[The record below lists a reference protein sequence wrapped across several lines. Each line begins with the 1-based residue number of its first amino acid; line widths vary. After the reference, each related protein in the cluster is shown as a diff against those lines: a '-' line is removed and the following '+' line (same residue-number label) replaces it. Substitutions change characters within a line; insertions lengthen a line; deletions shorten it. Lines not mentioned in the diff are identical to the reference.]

1 MSKKAKETVVM
12 TANGEQVVKKQNLA
26 LETWRRLAKN
36 WSAMIGLA
44 IIICLILCAVFADQ
58 LYSYNDVVIKQ
69 NISNRLKGPGEL
81 PGHPL
86 GTDEVGRD
94 VLARLVHG
102 SRISLEIGFVANC
115 FSLIAG
121 GILGALAG
129 FYGGK
134 VDNIIMRIM
143 DVFLAIPGTLLAI
156 CIMAALGSSI
166 FNLIIALSVSGTPG
180 YARIVRGAVLPTRDM
195 EYVEAARAI
204 GCTTKRIIFNHV
216 IPNSLAPVI
225 VQVTMHIATTILTIA
240 GLSFL
245 GLGISPPTPE
255 WGSMLSAGR
264 AYIRGYAY
272 LTTFPGLTIMITIL
286 AFNLLGDGLRDAL
299 DPRLR

>member
-1 MSKKAKETVVM
+1 MAKKKATETVVM

-36 WSAMIGLA
+36 WSAMVGLA
-44 IIICLILCAVFADQ
+44 IVIVLVFCAIFADA
-58 LYSYNDVVIKQ
+58 LYNYNDVVIKQ
-69 NISNRLKGPGEL
+69 NISNRLQAPSSE
-81 PGHPL
+81 HPM

-94 VLARLVHG
+94 VLARIVHG
-102 SRISLEIGFVANC
+102 SRISLEIGLVANT
-115 FSLIAG
+115 FSLIVG
-121 GILGALAG
+121 GVLGALAG

-166 FNLIIALSVSGTPG
+166 FNLIIALAVSGTPG
-180 YARIVRGAVLPTRDM
+180 YARIVRGAVLPVRDM
-195 EYVEAARAI
+195 EFVEAARAI
-204 GCTTKRIIFNHV
+204 GCTNKRIIFGHV
-216 IPNSLAPVI
+216 LPNSLAPVI
-225 VQVTMHIATTILTIA
+225 VQTTMHVATTILTIA

>member
-1 MSKKAKETVVM
+1 MSKKVTETVVM
-12 TANGEQVVKKQNLA
+12 TANGEQIVKKQNMA
-26 LETWRRLAKN
+26 LETWRRLKKN
-36 WSAMIGLA
+36 WSAMLGLA
-44 IIICLILCAVFADQ
+44 IILAIIFCAIFADV
-58 LYSYNDVVIKQ
+58 LYDYDTVVIKQ
-69 NISNRLKGPGEL
+69 NISNRLKAPSAE
-81 PGHPL
+81 HPL

-102 SRISLEIGFVANC
+102 TRISLVIGIVVNIFA
-115 FSLIAG
+115 LIVG
-121 GILGALAG
+121 GTLGSCAG
-129 FYGGK
+129 FFGGK

-143 DVFLAIPGTLLAI
+143 DIFMAIPGTLLAI

-166 FNLIIALSVSGTPG
+166 PNLVIALAVSAVPG
-180 YARIVRGAVLPTRDM
+180 YARIVRGAVMPVRDM
-195 EYVEAARAI
+195 EYIEAARCI
-204 GCTTKRIIFNHV
+204 GCDNKRIIFNHV

-225 VQVTMHIATTILTIA
+225 VQFTMHVATTILTIA

-245 GLGISPPTPE
+245 GLGIAPPTPE
-255 WGSMLSAGR
+255 WGSMISSGR
-264 AYIRGYAY
+264 AYIRGNAY